1 MIKFRNKNKQ
11 DNIQEQIT
19 NLSRSIDNLMN
30 NYEILRSIVKKSAEI
45 YNNHYHSIY
54 RYSYSSGK
62 PSKYM
67 NAL

>member
-1 MIKFRNKNKQ
+1 MIKFRNKQ
-11 DNIQEQIT
+11 DNIQEQII

-30 NYEILRSIVKKSAEI
+30 SYEILRSIVKKSAEI
-45 YNNHYHSIY
+45 YNNHYHRTAKY
-54 RYSYSSGK
+54 NYLTGE

>member
-1 MIKFRNKNKQ
+1 MIKFRNKQN
-11 DNIQEQIT
+11 NIQEQINNIRDSLN
-19 NLSRSIDNLMN
+19 NLID

-45 YNNHYHSIY
+45 YNNHYHSTY
-54 RYSYSSGK
+54 KYSYTSGK